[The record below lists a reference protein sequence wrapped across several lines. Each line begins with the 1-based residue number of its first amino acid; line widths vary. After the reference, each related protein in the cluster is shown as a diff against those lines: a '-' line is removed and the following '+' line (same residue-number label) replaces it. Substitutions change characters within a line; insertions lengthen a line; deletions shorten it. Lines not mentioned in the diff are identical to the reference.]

1 LTLAPAALVPVV
13 SGLLL
18 SLLLAALDAT
28 IVSTALPSIAADLRG
43 FERYSWVTV
52 AYLLTSTISVPVVG
66 KLADQY
72 GRRAFLLGG
81 ALTFLVSSI
90 LCALAGTFEQL
101 VAFRLVQGVGAGT
114 ITAAVFA
121 AVPLL
126 FNPAAAARLVGLF
139 SGVYGLASIVG
150 PLLGGVISDGVGWRG
165 VFWINVPIALVAITL
180 VMLTYPLDSQ
190 TDTVTEVDY
199 AGAATLVGGMSPVLL
214 ALLVGGRDI
223 PWDSPLMAALLAVGF
238 GLLAAFVW
246 IERRAAEPIIP
257 LRDLAQRALGAPVL
271 GSALMNGGLIAT
283 LLFTPLFVQ
292 GVIGRSAT
300 QSGGLLAPMLAV
312 WVIASIVS
320 GQIVARLGR
329 TRPVGV
335 VGMAFAAAGLY
346 LIASMG
352 PDTEY
357 AVVTRN
363 LVLVGA
369 GFGTALPAFIIAA
382 QNALPV
388 ERAGVALGLST
399 FARAI
404 GATLASA
411 ALGALLTASV
421 GASASSASVQNP
433 LMLSEALSRVFLVA
447 AGCVALGVG
456 VAWLIPERPR

>member
-1 LTLAPAALVPVV
+1 
-13 SGLLL
+13 
-18 SLLLAALDAT
+18 
-28 IVSTALPSIAADLRG
+28 
-43 FERYSWVTV
+43 
-52 AYLLTSTISVPVVG
+52 
-66 KLADQY
+66 
-72 GRRAFLLGG
+72 
-81 ALTFLVSSI
+81 
-90 LCALAGTFEQL
+90 
-101 VAFRLVQGVGAGT
+101 VQGVGAGT